1 MKRTTATNKN
11 CRFNKLSSFLS
22 LSLSLSL
29 SRKRERTT
37 KPTELYY
44 TEDIFPTNETEEKE
58 KTNSAKVV

>member
-11 CRFNKLSSFLS
+11 CRFNKLSSF